1 MKTPKRNVI
10 FITGTSSGIGRSCA
24 DFLSKAGYTVYGTSR
39 KKIMDPSPPY
49 ETLEMD
55 VSIQSSIQ
63 GAVDYILSK
72 EKRIDVVINNAG
84 IGISGSVEDGSADE
98 IMLQMD
104 TNFFGLIRVCKTVL
118 PILRK
123 QRSGLIINISSVG
136 GIAGLPFQGYY
147 CASKFAMEGISEALR
162 YELKEFN
169 IGVVI
174 VEPGDM
180 RTGFTGSRIISSGAG
195 ESSAYHT
202 QFARTLDKIVDD
214 ENHGADPLK
223 VARCIHNIINSR
235 SPRFRYVPAK
245 FSQRLVPLLK
255 KILPSALFFYI
266 IENHYRILTKPPVS
280 HY

>member
-1 MKTPKRNVI
+1 MKTPKRKVI

-24 DFLSKAGYTVYGTSR
+24 AFLSKAGYTVYGTSR
-39 KKIMDPSPPY
+39 KKIQEPSPLY
-49 ETLEMD
+49 QTLEMD
-55 VSIQSSIQ
+55 VTVQDSVQET
-63 GAVDYILSK
+63 VDYILAR

-84 IGISGSVEDGSADE
+84 MGIAGSVEDGSAKE
-98 IMLQMD
+98 IMLQME
-104 TNFFGLIRVCKTVL
+104 TNFFGLIYVCKSVL
-118 PILRK
+118 PILRS

-147 CASKFAMEGISEALR
+147 SASKFALEGISEALR

-169 IGVVI
+169 VGVVI

-180 RTGFTGSRIISSGAG
+180 RTGFTVNRIISAGAD
-195 ESSAYHT
+195 ESSAYHR

-223 VARCIHNIINSR
+223 VARCVHKIIKSK

-245 FSQRLVPLLK
+245 FTQRIVPLLK
-255 KILPSALFFYI
+255 RILPSTLFLRI
-266 IENHYRILTKPPVS
+266 IENHYRISAEPPVT
-280 HY
+280 YY

>member
-147 CASKFAMEGISEALR
+147 CASKFQPYHFLRSRGI
-162 YELKEFN
+162 
-169 IGVVI
+169 
-174 VEPGDM
+174 
-180 RTGFTGSRIISSGAG
+180 
-195 ESSAYHT
+195 
-202 QFARTLDKIVDD
+202 Q
-214 ENHGADPLK
+214 
-223 VARCIHNIINSR
+223 C
-235 SPRFRYVPAK
+235 
-245 FSQRLVPLLK
+245 
-255 KILPSALFFYI
+255 LPYPICKDA
-266 IENHYRILTKPPVS
+266 
-280 HY
+280 